1 MADVNNY
8 KCPACSGTMHYDAD
22 SKCVVCDYCGGSYDV
37 NAIEEIMKNSSDSS
51 EMNKADEWTCNAV
64 GWDAQGM
71 NAYSCPSCG
80 AGLVCDDSTAATS
93 CPYCGNPTIVPAQ
106 FEGVLKPQYIIP
118 FKIDRNKTKD
128 KVEKYYKKKLFV
140 PKEFKETSEFHDV
153 QGVYV
158 PFWLYDGIAYG
169 SAEYHGEKVHT
180 SRKGDYEIKRTD
192 HYEIVRQG
200 EARFE
205 KIPADASSKMP
216 DALMDSI
223 EPYDYKGLEP
233 FSQGYIAGYLADR
246 YDVSKEE
253 CSVRAKK
260 RAEKTLENLIDDTVT
275 GYNNKTKRF
284 SHVRVKE
291 GTISYAML
299 PVWMM
304 STKYRNK
311 DYLFAM
317 NGQTGKMVGE
327 LPMDKLKAFITTI
340 IAYLIPFVIAVAL
353 SGGITGATTWS
364 MVGKYVLLPGVI
376 ALLTF
381 LFFKSQLKNV
391 RVAKT
396 SNNYI
401 VGKGLKL
408 TFKRDQFTHSTE
420 TRRKLN
426 K

>member
-1 MADVNNY
+1 MADINNY
-8 KCPACSGTMHYDAD
+8 KCPACSGSMHYDSD
-22 SKCVVCDYCGGSYDV
+22 SNRVVCDYCGSGYDV
-37 NAIEEIMKNSSDSS
+37 KDIENLMKEGSESS
-51 EMNKADEWTCNAV
+51 EMNKADEWTCNAT
-64 GWDAQGM
+64 GWDATGM

-80 AGLVCDDSTAATS
+80 AGLVCDNNTAASS
-93 CPYCGNPTIVPAQ
+93 CPYCGNPTIVPTQ

-118 FKIDRNKTKD
+118 FKIDRKKTKD
-128 KVEKYYKKKLFV
+128 KVDKYYKRKLFL
-140 PKEFKETSEFHDV
+140 PKQFKETSEFHDV

-158 PFWLYDGIAYG
+158 PFWLYDGVAYG
-169 SAEYHGEKVHT
+169 DAKYHGEKVHT
-180 SRKGDYEIKRTD
+180 SRKGDYEIKKTD
-192 HYEIVRQG
+192 HYAIVRQG
-200 EARFE
+200 EVKFE

-223 EPYDYKGLEP
+223 EPYDYKGLEE

-253 CSVRAKK
+253 CADRAKK
-260 RAEKTLENLIDDTVT
+260 RAANTLEKLIDDSVT
-275 GYNNKTKRF
+275 GYNTKTKVF
-284 SHVRVKE
+284 CHTRVKE

-304 STKYRNK
+304 STKYKNK

-340 IAYLIPFVIAVAL
+340 IAFMIPFIIMFAI
-353 SGGITGATTWS
+353 SGGLNASTTWVKF
-364 MVGKYVLLPGVI
+364 MKFFVFPALI

-381 LFFKSQLKNV
+381 LGFKSQLKNV
-391 RVAKT
+391 RIAKT

-408 TFKRDQFTHSTE
+408 THKRDHFTHSTE
-420 TRRKLN
+420 TKRKIN